1 MKNRDVYQRDPF
13 EIALLN
19 NGVATVTDALT
30 GDERRTLRFELTHF
44 VCEGQYRSGL
54 VRVLESY
61 LRHQGQPEQPAAWI
75 SGFFGSGKS
84 HLAKMLRFL
93 WTDYAFPEDGA
104 RARGLARLP
113 DDVRDLFTEVSTLGR
128 RGHGLHAA
136 AGTLGAGAGDSVRL
150 ALLGI
155 VFKSAGLPES
165 FPQARFCL
173 WLRKNGIYEQVRD
186 AVAEARR
193 GSRPGPATAP
203 GTGRDRAAVETD
215 GRESQ
220 HSPAPAHGAGQD
232 PEAVATARR
241 ESRPGPATV
250 PGAGRD
256 RTVEADGR
264 ESRRSPEPAPG
275 AAQERDTIE
284 AAERE
289 FRRELNDLYVSP
301 LIARAL
307 LAADPHFAGSEKDA
321 RAALR
326 TQFPRPADV
335 TTDECAGA
343 LKDALAPGGEMPCTA
358 IILDEVQQYI
368 GEDTGRSYV
377 VQEVVEACS
386 KRFGDRLLFLG
397 TGQTALSGTP
407 ALQRLQG
414 RFTVNV
420 ELSDHDVETVIR
432 RVVLAK
438 RPDRTGDVQ
447 AALDASAGEIDRHLT
462 GTRIAPR
469 NEDKQVLVEDYPLLP
484 VRRRFWEQALR
495 AVDRAGTAGQLRTQ
509 LRIVYDAIRR
519 SADDPVGT
527 VVPAD
532 FLFEEISANLL
543 QSGVLLREIHE
554 AIAGQDDG
562 APGGALKSRLCALVF
577 LIRKLPREA
586 GVDSGVRATADTL
599 ADLLVQDLAGEGAAL
614 RGRIPALLDELA
626 AAGTLMKLDDEY
638 SLQTRESSEWEAE
651 FRNRQSRLANDL
663 TGMSGKRTRLI
674 GAAVQEAVG
683 SIRLL
688 HGACK
693 EPRKLSLHFGAE
705 PPPDGGPDVA
715 VWIRDGWGAD
725 EKSAIADARA
735 AGPDSPTIH
744 VFVPKSRA
752 DALARLIAARS
763 AAHDTLEYKGVPSTH
778 EGIEARQGM
787 ETRRAEAENGLR
799 ALVADVVGGARV
811 LQGGG
816 NERLES
822 TLSGKVKETAGASL
836 ARLFPE
842 FGDADDARWPN
853 AIERA
858 RRGAE
863 HPLEVLDHRGRTE
876 DHPVCAAVLAFVG
889 SGRKGRDVR
898 AHFSASPCGWP
909 RDAVDAALIGLLGA
923 GHLRAVM
930 NGVALRP
937 PQLDQA
943 KVPNTDFRVE
953 SATIDARQRLK
964 LRKLFQTAGVD
975 CKPNEEAAAAGR
987 LLALLHEL
995 AREAGGD
1002 PPLPERPDTRHLAD
1016 LGALAGNEQLAGIL
1030 GRYDELAANFEEWSK
1045 ARALT
1050 ERRLP
1055 AWRRL
1060 LALAR
1065 HGEGLAVDAAGGG
1078 PDAAGEGSSV
1088 AGGRPDA
1095 VREAPDAG
1103 GALDAVSG
1111 SPDAAGGGL
1120 DAVRE
1125 APGAVGGGPDT
1136 VREAPGAAGGRPD
1149 AVKEVQPQIQAI
1161 AANRSL
1167 LAPPDPVPDLAGKL
1181 ADALR
1186 AALADAEDRHAR
1198 THDEEWQRLSSA
1210 ESWRTIGPEARA
1222 GILGRLRIEK
1232 ASKGAT
1238 GTEQEVL
1245 ESLERISLDGWR
1257 TRTAALPRLFAD
1269 ARAEADR
1276 LVEPA
1281 VRHVKLESSTLR
1293 SPEDVKDWVEA
1304 TERELLDRIRH
1315 GPVVV
1320 G

>member
-13 EIALLN
+13 EITLLN
-19 NGVATVTDALT
+19 HGVATVTDALT

-54 VRVLESY
+54 VRILESY
-61 LRHQGQPEQPAAWI
+61 LSHQGQPEQPAAWI

-113 DDVRDLFTEVSTLGR
+113 DDVRDLLTEVSTLGR

-150 ALLGI
+150 ALLGV

-186 AVAEARR
+186 AIATARQGSRR
-193 GSRPGPATAP
+193 GAEPAP
-203 GTGRDRAAVETD
+203 ETGLERAAVE
-215 GRESQ
+215 
-220 HSPAPAHGAGQD
+220 A
-232 PEAVATARR
+232 
-241 ESRPGPATV
+241 
-250 PGAGRD
+250 
-256 RTVEADGR
+256 AD
-264 ESRRSPEPAPG
+264 
-275 AAQERDTIE
+275 
-284 AAERE
+284 RE

-326 TQFPRPADV
+326 AQFPRPADI
-335 TTDECAGA
+335 TTDECIGA
-343 LKDALAPGGEMPCTA
+343 LKDTLAPGGEMPCTVV
-358 IILDEVQQYI
+358 ILDEVQQYI

-438 RPDRTGDVQ
+438 RPDRTGDIQ

-519 SADDPVGT
+519 TAGDPVGT

-532 FLFEEISANLL
+532 FLFEELSANLL

-554 AIAGQDDG
+554 AIVGQDDG

-599 ADLLVQDLAGEGAAL
+599 ADLLVQDLAGDGAAL
-614 RGRIPALLDELA
+614 RGRLPALLDELA

-663 TGMSGKRTRLI
+663 TGMSGKRAQLL

-683 SIRLL
+683 PIRLL

-693 EPRKLSLHFGAE
+693 EPRKLSLNFGAE

-725 EKSAIADARA
+725 EKSVIADARA

-816 NERLES
+816 NERLEA
-822 TLSGKVKETAGASL
+822 TLPAKVKEAAGASL
-836 ARLFPE
+836 ARLFHE
-842 FGDADDARWPN
+842 FNDADDPRWSN

-863 HPLEVLDHRGRTE
+863 HPLEVLDHHGRTE
-876 DHPVCAAVLAFVG
+876 DHPVCAAVLSFVG
-889 SGRKGRDVR
+889 SGRKGREVR
-898 AHFSASPCGWP
+898 THFSASPYGWP
-909 RDAVDAALIGLLGA
+909 RDAIDAALISLFGA
-923 GHLRAVM
+923 GHLHAVV

-953 SATIDARQRLK
+953 SATIDTRQRLK
-964 LRKLFQTAGVD
+964 LRKLFQTAGID
-975 CKPNEEAAAAGR
+975 CKPNEETAAAGR
-987 LLALLHEL
+987 LLARLHEL
-995 AREAGGD
+995 AQEAGGD
-1002 PPLPERPDTRHLAD
+1002 TPLPERPDTRHLSD
-1016 LGALAGNEQLAGIL
+1016 LRALAGNEQLAGIL
-1030 GRYDELAANFEEWSK
+1030 GRYDELAAHFEEWSRT
-1045 ARALT
+1045 RALA
-1050 ERRLP
+1050 EKRLP

-1065 HGEGLAVDAAGGG
+1065 HGEGLAEAGGG
-1078 PDAAGEGSSV
+1078 LDAASDGSSV

-1095 VREAPDAG
+1095 VRGSLGAAG
-1103 GALDAVSG
+1103 GGADAVREG
-1111 SPDAAGGGL
+1111 LDAAGGGS

-1125 APGAVGGGPDT
+1125 GLGATGGGPDA
-1136 VREAPGAAGGRPD
+1136 VREGLGAAGGRPD
-1149 AVKEVQPQIQAI
+1149 AAMEVRPQIEAI

-1167 LAPPDPVPDLAGKL
+1167 LAPADPLPDLARKL

-1198 THDEEWQRLSSA
+1198 TYDEEWQRLSSA
-1210 ESWRTIGPEARA
+1210 ESWQTIAPKARER
-1222 GILGRLRIEK
+1222 ILGRLRIAK

-1281 VRHVKLESSTLR
+1281 VRHVKLASSTLR
-1293 SPEDVKDWVEA
+1293 SPEDVKEWVEA
-1304 TERELLDRIRH
+1304 TEQDLLDRIRH

>member
-1 MKNRDVYQRDPF
+1 MKNRAVYQRDPF

-136 AGTLGAGAGDSVRL
+136 AGTLGAGAGGSVRL

-186 AVAEARR
+186 AVAA
-193 GSRPGPATAP
+193 
-203 GTGRDRAAVETD
+203 
-215 GRESQ
+215 
-220 HSPAPAHGAGQD
+220 
-232 PEAVATARR
+232 ARR
-241 ESRPGPATV
+241 ESRPGPAPA

-256 RTVEADGR
+256 RAVEADGR
-264 ESRRSPEPAPG
+264 GSRRSPEPAPG

-343 LKDALAPGGEMPCTA
+343 LQDALAPGGEMPCTA
-358 IILDEVQQYI
+358 VILDEVQQYI

-438 RPDRTGDVQ
+438 RPDRTDAVQ

-462 GTRIAPR
+462 GARIAPR

-599 ADLLVQDLAGEGAAL
+599 ADLLVQDLAGDGAAL
-614 RGRIPALLDELA
+614 RGRLPALLDELA

-663 TGMSGKRTRLI
+663 TGMSGKRTRLL

-725 EKSAIADARA
+725 EKSAIADVRA

-822 TLSGKVKETAGASL
+822 TLSGKVKEAADASL

-863 HPLEVLDHRGRTE
+863 HPLKALDHRGRTE
-876 DHPVCAAVLAFVG
+876 DHPVCAAVLSFVG
-889 SGRKGRDVR
+889 SGRKGREVR

-909 RDAVDAALIGLLGA
+909 RDAIDAALIGLFGA
-923 GHLRAVM
+923 GHLRAVV

-937 PQLDQA
+937 SQLDQA
-943 KVPNTDFRVE
+943 KIPNTDFRVE

-975 CKPNEEAAAAGR
+975 CRPNEEAAAAGR

-995 AREAGGD
+995 AREAGGE

-1045 ARALT
+1045 ARALA

-1065 HGEGLAVDAAGGG
+1065 HGERLAVDAAGGG

-1088 AGGRPDA
+1088 AGGEPDAVREAPDA

-1125 APGAVGGGPDT
+1125 APGAVGGGPDM
-1136 VREAPGAAGGRPD
+1136 VRAAPGAAGGRPD

>member
-13 EIALLN
+13 EITLLN
-19 NGVATVTDALT
+19 HGVATVTDALT
-30 GDERRTLRFELTHF
+30 GDERCTLRFELTHF

-54 VRVLESY
+54 VRILESY
-61 LRHQGQPEQPAAWI
+61 LSHQGQPEQPAAWI

-113 DDVRDLFTEVSTLGR
+113 DDVRDLLTEVSTLGR

-150 ALLGI
+150 ALLGV

-186 AVAEARR
+186 AVATARR
-193 GSRPGPATAP
+193 GSRRGTEPAP
-203 GTGRDRAAVETD
+203 GAERDRDTVEAE
-215 GRESQ
+215 GRESLRR
-220 HSPAPAHGAGQD
+220 SAPA
-232 PEAVATARR
+232 
-241 ESRPGPATV
+241 

-256 RTVEADGR
+256 HDTVEAAD
-264 ESRRSPEPAPG
+264 
-275 AAQERDTIE
+275 
-284 AAERE
+284 RE

-326 TQFPRPADV
+326 AQFPRPADI
-335 TTDECAGA
+335 TTDECTGA
-343 LKDALAPGGEMPCTA
+343 LKDALAPGGEMPCTVV
-358 IILDEVQQYI
+358 ILDEVQQYI

-519 SADDPVGT
+519 TAGDPVGT

-532 FLFEEISANLL
+532 FLFEELSANLL

-554 AIAGQDDG
+554 AIVGQDDG

-599 ADLLVQDLAGEGAAL
+599 ADLLVQDLAGDGAAL
-614 RGRIPALLDELA
+614 RGRLPALLDELA

-663 TGMSGKRTRLI
+663 TGMSGKRAQLL

-683 SIRLL
+683 PIRLL

-693 EPRKLSLHFGAE
+693 EPRKLSLNFGAE

-725 EKSAIADARA
+725 EKSVIADARA

-763 AAHDTLEYKGVPSTH
+763 AAHDTLEYKGVPSTF

-799 ALVADVVGGARV
+799 ALVADVAGGARV

-816 NERLES
+816 NERLEA
-822 TLSGKVKETAGASL
+822 TLPARVKEAAGASL
-836 ARLFPE
+836 ARLFHE
-842 FGDADDARWPN
+842 FGDADDPRWSN

-863 HPLEVLDHRGRTE
+863 HPLEVLEHHGRTE
-876 DHPVCAAVLAFVG
+876 DHPVCAAVLSFVG
-889 SGRKGRDVR
+889 SGRKGREVR
-898 AHFSASPCGWP
+898 AHFSASPYGWP
-909 RDAVDAALIGLLGA
+909 RDAIDAALISLFGA
-923 GHLRAVM
+923 GHLRAVV

-953 SATIDARQRLK
+953 SATIDTRQRLK
-964 LRKLFQTAGVD
+964 LRKLFQTAGID
-975 CKPNEEAAAAGR
+975 CRPNEEAAAAGR
-987 LLALLHEL
+987 LLARLHEL
-995 AREAGGD
+995 AQDAGGD
-1002 PPLPERPDTRHLAD
+1002 APLPERPGTRHLSD
-1016 LGALAGNEQLAGIL
+1016 LRALAGNEQLAGIL
-1030 GRYDELAANFEEWSK
+1030 GRYDELAAHFEEWSRT
-1045 ARALT
+1045 RALA
-1050 ERRLP
+1050 EKRLP

-1065 HGEGLAVDAAGGG
+1065 HGEGLAEAGGG
-1078 PDAAGEGSSV
+1078 LDAASDGSSV

-1095 VREAPDAG
+1095 VREGLGAAG
-1103 GALDAVSG
+1103 GGADAVREG
-1111 SPDAAGGGL
+1111 LDAAGGGP

-1125 APGAVGGGPDT
+1125 GL
-1136 VREAPGAAGGRPD
+1136 GAAGGRPD
-1149 AVKEVQPQIQAI
+1149 AVREGLGVTSGRPDAAMEVRPQIEAI

-1167 LAPPDPVPDLAGKL
+1167 LAPADPLPDLARKL

-1186 AALADAEDRHAR
+1186 AALAEAENRHAR
-1198 THDEEWQRLSSA
+1198 TYDEEWQRLSSA
-1210 ESWRTIGPEARA
+1210 ESWQTIAPKARE
-1222 GILGRLRIEK
+1222 GILGRLRIAK

-1281 VRHVKLESSTLR
+1281 VRHVKLASSTLR
-1293 SPEDVKDWVEA
+1293 SPEDVKEWVEA

>member
-1 MKNRDVYQRDPF
+1 M
-13 EIALLN
+13 
-19 NGVATVTDALT
+19 
-30 GDERRTLRFELTHF
+30 
-44 VCEGQYRSGL
+44 
-54 VRVLESY
+54 
-61 LRHQGQPEQPAAWI
+61 
-75 SGFFGSGKS
+75 
-84 HLAKMLRFL
+84 
-93 WTDYAFPEDGA
+93 
-104 RARGLARLP
+104 
-113 DDVRDLFTEVSTLGR
+113 RDLLTEVSTLGR

-150 ALLGI
+150 ALLGV

-186 AVAEARR
+186 AVATARQGSRR
-193 GSRPGPATAP
+193 GAEPAHGA
-203 GTGRDRAAVETD
+203 GRDRAAVE
-215 GRESQ
+215 
-220 HSPAPAHGAGQD
+220 A
-232 PEAVATARR
+232 
-241 ESRPGPATV
+241 
-250 PGAGRD
+250 
-256 RTVEADGR
+256 AD
-264 ESRRSPEPAPG
+264 
-275 AAQERDTIE
+275 
-284 AAERE
+284 RE

-326 TQFPRPADV
+326 AQFPRPADI
-335 TTDECAGA
+335 TTDECIGA
-343 LKDALAPGGEMPCTA
+343 LKDTLAPGGEMPCTVV
-358 IILDEVQQYI
+358 ILDEVQQYI

-519 SADDPVGT
+519 TAGDPVGT

-532 FLFEEISANLL
+532 FLFEELSANLL

-554 AIAGQDDG
+554 AIVGQDDG

-599 ADLLVQDLAGEGAAL
+599 ADLLVQDLAGDGAAL
-614 RGRIPALLDELA
+614 RGRLPALLDELA

-663 TGMSGKRTRLI
+663 TGMSGKRAQLL

-683 SIRLL
+683 PIRLL

-693 EPRKLSLHFGAE
+693 EPRKLSLNFGAE

-725 EKSAIADARA
+725 EKSVIADARA

-763 AAHDTLEYKGVPSTH
+763 AAHDTLEYKGVPSTF

-799 ALVADVVGGARV
+799 ALVADVAGGARV

-816 NERLES
+816 NERLEA
-822 TLSGKVKETAGASL
+822 TLPARVKEAAGASL
-836 ARLFPE
+836 ARLFHE
-842 FGDADDARWPN
+842 FNDADDPRWSN

-863 HPLEVLDHRGRTE
+863 HPLEVLEHHGRTE
-876 DHPVCAAVLAFVG
+876 DHPVCAAVLSFVG
-889 SGRKGRDVR
+889 SGRKGREVR
-898 AHFSASPCGWP
+898 THFSASPYGWP
-909 RDAVDAALIGLLGA
+909 RDAIDAALISLFGA
-923 GHLRAVM
+923 GHLRAVV

-937 PQLDQA
+937 SQLDQA

-953 SATIDARQRLK
+953 SATIDTRQRLK
-964 LRKLFQTAGVD
+964 LRKLFQTAGID
-975 CKPNEEAAAAGR
+975 CRPNEEAAAAGR
-987 LLALLHEL
+987 LLARLHEL
-995 AREAGGD
+995 AQDAGGD
-1002 PPLPERPDTRHLAD
+1002 APLPERPGTRHLSD
-1016 LGALAGNEQLAGIL
+1016 LRALAGNEQLAGIL
-1030 GRYDELAANFEEWSK
+1030 GRYDELAAHFEEWSRT
-1045 ARALT
+1045 RALA
-1050 ERRLP
+1050 EKRLP

-1065 HGEGLAVDAAGGG
+1065 HGEGLAEAGGGLDAVRDGSSATGGRPDAVRGSLGAAGGGPDAVREGLDAAGGG
-1078 PDAAGEGSSV
+1078 PDAVREGLGA

-1095 VREAPDAG
+1095 VREG
-1103 GALDAVSG
+1103 LGATS
-1111 SPDAAGGGL
+1111 
-1120 DAVRE
+1120 
-1125 APGAVGGGPDT
+1125 
-1136 VREAPGAAGGRPD
+1136 GRPD
-1149 AVKEVQPQIQAI
+1149 AAMEVRPQIEAI

-1167 LAPPDPVPDLAGKL
+1167 LAPADPVPDLARKL

-1186 AALADAEDRHAR
+1186 AALAEAEDRHAR
-1198 THDEEWQRLSSA
+1198 TYDEEWQRLSSA
-1210 ESWRTIGPEARA
+1210 ESWQTIAPKARE
-1222 GILGRLRIEK
+1222 GILGRLRIAK

-1245 ESLERISLDGWR
+1245 QSLERISLDGWR

-1281 VRHVKLESSTLR
+1281 VRHVKLASSTLR
-1293 SPEDVKDWVEA
+1293 SPEDVKEWVEA

>member
-54 VRVLESY
+54 VRILESY

-136 AGTLGAGAGDSVRL
+136 AGTLGAGAGNSVRL

-186 AVAEARR
+186 AVAAARR
-193 GSRPGPATAP
+193 ESRPGPAPAP
-203 GTGRDRAAVETD
+203 GAGRDRAVEAD
-215 GRESQ
+215 GRGSRR
-220 HSPAPAHGAGQD
+220 SLAPAHGAGQD
-232 PEAVATARR
+232 PEAGTDGQDP
-241 ESRPGPATV
+241 RP
-250 PGAGRD
+250 
-256 RTVEADGR
+256 
-264 ESRRSPEPAPG
+264 RSEPAPG

-343 LKDALAPGGEMPCTA
+343 LQDALAPGGEMPCTA

-377 VQEVVEACS
+377 VQEVVETCS

-438 RPDRTGDVQ
+438 RPDRTDAVQ

-469 NEDKQVLVEDYPLLP
+469 GEDKQVLVEDYPLLP

-599 ADLLVQDLAGEGAAL
+599 ADLLVQDLAGDGAAL
-614 RGRIPALLDELA
+614 RGRLPALLDELA

-763 AAHDTLEYKGVPSTH
+763 AAHDTLEYKGVPSSH

-799 ALVADVVGGARV
+799 ALVADVAGGARV

-822 TLSGKVKETAGASL
+822 TLSGKVKEAAGASL

-842 FGDADDARWPN
+842 FGDADDSRWPN

-863 HPLEVLDHRGRTE
+863 HPLEALDHRGRTE
-876 DHPVCAAVLAFVG
+876 DHPVCAAVLSFVG

-909 RDAVDAALIGLLGA
+909 RDAVDAALIGLFGA
-923 GHLRAVM
+923 GHLRAVV

-964 LRKLFQTAGVD
+964 LRKLFQTAGID
-975 CKPNEEAAAAGR
+975 CRPNEEAAAAGR
-987 LLALLHEL
+987 LLARLHEL
-995 AREAGGD
+995 AREAGGE

-1030 GRYDELAANFEEWSK
+1030 GRYEELAANFEEWSK
-1045 ARALT
+1045 ARALA

-1055 AWRRL
+1055 AWWRL

-1065 HGEGLAVDAAGGG
+1065 HGEGLMVDAAGGG

-1088 AGGRPDA
+1088 AGGEPDA

-1103 GALDAVSG
+1103 GGLDAVSG
-1111 SPDAAGGGL
+1111 SPDAAGGGP

-1125 APGAVGGGPDT
+1125 GPGAVGGGPDT
-1136 VREAPGAAGGRPD
+1136 VREGPGAAGGRPD
-1149 AVKEVQPQIQAI
+1149 AVKEVRPQIQAI

-1167 LAPPDPVPDLAGKL
+1167 LATTDPVPDLAGKL

-1198 THDEEWQRLSSA
+1198 TYDEEWQRLSSA
-1210 ESWRTIGPEARA
+1210 ESWRTIEPEARA

-1281 VRHVKLESSTLR
+1281 VRHVKLTSSTLR

-1304 TERELLDRIRH
+1304 TERDLLDRIRH